1 VVKAMERILILSATE
16 KSSETLQ
23 SFVTSF
29 FPSHHIEVCYY
40 GAEGRRLLQQKTFDF
55 ILINTP
61 LIDEFGTDIAIFAIK
76 QTTAGI
82 LLLLKNDIM
91 GTLCEKLQKE
101 GVFVLSKPIQRQQFH
116 QTLILLQG
124 NQRRFFKLVQ
134 ENKKLQHKIEDI
146 RLTAKAKYLLMVYE
160 NKTEEEAHKF
170 IERQAMNT
178 RKQKKEIAKE
188 IILRYDERI

>member
-1 VVKAMERILILSATE
+1 MERILILSATE
-16 KSSETLQ
+16 KSSETLH

-29 FPSHHIEVCYY
+29 FPYYQIETCCY

-61 LIDEFGTDIAIFAIK
+61 LVDEFGTDIAIFAVK
-76 QTTAGI
+76 QTTAGV
-82 LLLLKNDIM
+82 LLLLKNDAM
-91 GTLCEKLQKE
+91 GTLCEKMEKE
-101 GVFVLSKPIQRQQFH
+101 GVFVLSKPIQRQQFR

>member
-1 VVKAMERILILSATE
+1 MERILILSATE
-16 KSSETLQ
+16 KSSGTLH

-29 FPSHHIEVCYY
+29 FPSHQIEICYY

-61 LIDEFGTDIAIFAIK
+61 LLDEFGTDIAVFAVK
-76 QTTAGI
+76 QTTAGV

-91 GTLCEKLQKE
+91 STLCEKIEKE
-101 GVFVLSKPIQRQQFH
+101 GVFVLSKPIQRQQFR
-116 QTLILLQG
+116 QTLCLLQG
-124 NQRRFFKLVQ
+124 NQRRFFKLIQ

-188 IILRYDERI
+188 IISYYDEQS

>member
-1 VVKAMERILILSATE
+1 M
-16 KSSETLQ
+16 
-23 SFVTSF
+23 F
-29 FPSHHIEVCYY
+29 FRS
-40 GAEGRRLLQQKTFDF
+40 
-55 ILINTP
+55 
-61 LIDEFGTDIAIFAIK
+61 
-76 QTTAGI
+76 
-82 LLLLKNDIM
+82 
-91 GTLCEKLQKE
+91 
-101 GVFVLSKPIQRQQFH
+101 LSKPIQRQQFH

>member
-1 VVKAMERILILSATE
+1 MVKAMERILILSATE

-29 FPSHHIEVCYY
+29 FPSHQIEICYY